1 MKAPDKIM
9 RSIPRNRG
17 NIPVPAI
24 LKLPMGIL
32 RDRTAVIPPK
42 MKITIPTAISSLFIL
57 SPPNPLWL
65 SACLPAGRHRA

>member
-24 LKLPMGIL
+24 RNVPMDIFKE
-32 RDRTAVIPPK
+32 RMAVTAPK
-42 MKITIPTAISSLFIL
+42 MKITTPPAISSLFK
-57 SPPNPLWL
+57 
-65 SACLPAGRHRA
+65 LPSSM